1 MNEIITYVGAPR
13 FAQIAI
19 DEAMKDITPEHVC
32 RMTAPTTYLTL
43 SNRERLMV
51 LAYHTAKS
59 GIKIRCVLQKKK
71 KHINKA

>member
-32 RMTAPTTYLTL
+32 YMTAPCIYLTL
-43 SNRERLMV
+43 LSGEKLHV
-51 LAYHTAKS
+51 LAYHTPKS
-59 GIKIRCVLQKKK
+59 GVKIRCRLQQKDKTYK
-71 KHINKA
+71 